1 MQTIESRQARDGDPR
16 ELQELKFLHGVARLA
31 TTARTWEELLSIVV
45 DGTRDALGADV
56 SSLYLLDRD
65 GRGLTL
71 AATNGLDRHQIGRA
85 KVPIGQGVTGR
96 VAATREPITILD
108 VRSDARL
115 LWVRGLDQRRFV
127 ASMLSVPLSWNDQ
140 VVGVLNVQTEQL
152 REFTPRD
159 VDQLGAIADLLAG
172 IVEKGRLQRE
182 SEAQVTALKAI
193 ERAQAELVALVAHE
207 LRTPLAV
214 VRAYLDLLAEAV
226 ADGSAAL
233 SRAVEWHGLAE
244 EQVRRLDRLVDS
256 ILASVRPEE
265 QAALDLVPID
275 LSGVVDETLAPLA
288 PLLRRHVV
296 V

>member
-1 MQTIESRQARDGDPR
+1 M
-16 ELQELKFLHGVARLA
+16 
-31 TTARTWEELLSIVV
+31 
-45 DGTRDALGADV
+45 
-56 SSLYLLDRD
+56 
-65 GRGLTL
+65 
-71 AATNGLDRHQIGRA
+71 
-85 KVPIGQGVTGR
+85 
-96 VAATREPITILD
+96 
-108 VRSDARL
+108 
-115 LWVRGLDQRRFV
+115 
-127 ASMLSVPLSWNDQ
+127 
-140 VVGVLNVQTEQL
+140 
-152 REFTPRD
+152 
-159 VDQLGAIADLLAG
+159 
-172 IVEKGRLQRE
+172 
-182 SEAQVTALKAI
+182 TALKAI
-193 ERAQAELVALVAHE
+193 ERAQAELVALVTHE

-275 LSGVVDETLAPLA
+275 LSGVVDETLAALA